1 MLENIHDLGR
11 GRWKSILTGAGV
23 PPAHLTGR
31 HGPCPMC
38 GGKDRFRFTN
48 HEDTGAYI
56 CNQCGAGSAIDLLM
70 ALRNVDFR
78 GAAEIV
84 RDQLPG
90 SRIEAPAA
98 KPRTNDAKA
107 DWARGHRLS
116 GHDAVCA
123 YLAGRGLEPNP
134 WPSQLRFVARARH
147 WDAAKIETVHCA
159 MLANFVAP
167 DGSSSLVHMTWITES
182 GEKAPVTPV
191 RKFRPGIV
199 PRGGAVRLSAS
210 APVMGVAEGIE
221 TALAAAQLHDVPVW
235 ATLTAG
241 GLINW
246 QPPTTASR
254 IVVFGDNDASLT
266 GQAAAWS
273 LAHRLRGKGLA
284 VEVRIPELPGYDW
297 NDVLAHEREG
307 PR

>member
-1 MLENIHDLGR
+1 MLENSHDLGR

-23 PPAHLTGR
+23 PPAHLTGK

-84 RDQLPG
+84 REQLPG
-90 SRIEAPAA
+90 SRIEPPTA

-107 DWARGHRLS
+107 DWARGHKLT
-116 GHDAVCA
+116 GHDSVCA

-134 WPSQLRFVARARH
+134 WPSQLRFAPRARH
-147 WDAAKIETVHCA
+147 WDAAGVETVHCA

-167 DGSSSLVHMTWITES
+167 DGSSSLVHVTWITEG

-191 RKFRPGIV
+191 RKFRPGSV
-199 PRGGAVRLSAS
+199 PRGGAVRLSPS

-221 TALAAAQLHDVPVW
+221 TALAAAQLNDMPVW
-235 ATLTAG
+235 STLTAG

-246 QPPTTASR
+246 QPPSTASR
-254 IVVFGDNDASLT
+254 IVVFGDNDKSLT
-266 GQAAAWS
+266 GQAAALKAS
-273 LAHRLRGKGLA
+273 NHLQLASIRL
-284 VEVRIPELPGYDW
+284 
-297 NDVLAHEREG
+297 ER
-307 PR
+307 R